1 MQKLIDLIRDHR
13 RRHASHSGDDWTDHD
28 LAKAMA
34 NVVAAAGAGNAAA
47 LGVVK
52 VLMEKCPGFAAVVE
66 RVAGAEESE
75 RYRRARMG
83 APPAENDHD
92 RPRNETLGPRPS
104 TGLHSRLGY

>member
-66 RVAGAEESE
+66 RVAGAEEPSAIAG
-75 RYRRARMG
+75 RAWVRHLPKTTTIG
-83 APPAENDHD
+83 
-92 RPRNETLGPRPS
+92 RETKL
-104 TGLHSRLGY
+104 